1 MSTAKRSTSRTR
13 RKTAA
18 KRSRAPRTKGKAGTN
33 GGRGSGEYRIAAPK
47 GLSLE
52 KEGFLELYRY
62 MKLNR
67 RFEERLSI
75 LYRRGEIVGGL
86 YGSLGQEAISVG
98 TAYALE
104 DGDVLGPMI
113 RNLGTYLVRGISVRD
128 WYAQYMARAIGPTK
142 GKDGNA
148 HFGDLKRGLIAPI
161 SVLGELIPVVAGAA
175 LTFKM
180 RGQKNIGITYIGDGG
195 TSTTGFHEG
204 LNFAAVHKVPM
215 ILVCEHNYYAYS
227 THVSK
232 QFPTENIADKAPAY
246 GVYGEIVDG
255 NNVLACY
262 DAAQRARKRCVEGGG
277 PVLLE
282 CKTFRRK
289 GHAEHDDAG
298 YVDKALRAEWE
309 KKDPFEAYTRFLTRE
324 KVARQA
330 DLNDID
336 AEIEAELERCEEEV
350 LKSPFPD
357 PEIATENVYHSANDG
372 GVS

>member
-1 MSTAKRSTSRTR
+1 VSTVKRSTS
-13 RKTAA
+13 K
-18 KRSRAPRTKGKAGTN
+18 P
-33 GGRGSGEYRIAAPK
+33 YRLTAPK
-47 GLSLE
+47 GLELT
-52 KEGFLELYRY
+52 KAQYLELYRFL
-62 MKLNR
+62 KLNR

-104 DGDVLGPMI
+104 DGDVLAPMI
-113 RNLGTYLVRGISVRD
+113 RNLGTYFVRGVTMKE
-128 WYAQYMARAIGPTK
+128 WYGQYLGRECGPTR

-175 LTFKM
+175 LAFKLKKQ
-180 RGQKNIGITYIGDGG
+180 RNISITYIGDGG

-232 QFPTENIADKAPAY
+232 QFPTKDIIAKAPAY

-255 NNVLACY
+255 NNILACY
-262 DAAQRARKRCVEGGG
+262 DAARRARRMCVDGEG
-277 PVLLE
+277 PVMIE

-298 YVDKALRAEWE
+298 YVPKALRKEWE
-309 KKDPFEAYTRFLTRE
+309 AKDPYDAYARFLVDERIATD
-324 KVARQA
+324 A
-330 DLNDID
+330 DLKEID
-336 AEIEAELERCEEEV
+336 GKIEEGLESCEAEV
-350 LKSPFPD
+350 LASPRADKS
-357 PEIATENVYHSANDG
+357 IAIEDVYYTGSNDG

>member
-1 MSTAKRSTSRTR
+1 MSTVKRSTSR
-13 RKTAA
+13 A
-18 KRSRAPRTKGKAGTN
+18 
-33 GGRGSGEYRIAAPK
+33 YRLAAPA
-47 GLSLE
+47 GLDLE
-52 KEGFLELYRY
+52 KAEFLELYHY
-62 MKLNR
+62 LKLNR

-104 DGDVLGPMI
+104 DGDVLAPMI
-113 RNLGTYLVRGISVRD
+113 RNLGTYLVRGVPVKD
-128 WYAQYMARAIGPTK
+128 WYAQYMARECGPTK

-148 HFGDLKRGLIAPI
+148 HFGDLTKGLIAPI
-161 SVLGELIPVVAGAA
+161 SVLGELIPVVAGVAMV
-175 LTFKM
+175 FKM
-180 RGQKNIGITYIGDGG
+180 RKQKNIGITYIGDGG

-204 LNFAAVHKVPM
+204 LNLAATHKVPM
-215 ILVCEHNYYAYS
+215 ILVCEHNHYAYS

-232 QFPTENIADKAPAY
+232 QFPTRDIIAKAPAY

-262 DAAQRARKRCVEGGG
+262 DAVRRARRKCIDGGG
-277 PVLLE
+277 PVMIE

-298 YVDKALRAEWE
+298 YVSKALRKEWE
-309 KKDPFEAYTRFLTRE
+309 AKDPYDAYVRFL
-324 KVARQA
+324 
-330 DLNDID
+330 ID
-336 AEIEAELERCEEEV
+336 EQIATTAEMKEIDDGIEAELERCEAEV
-350 LKSPFPD
+350 LASPFPD
-357 PEIATENVYHSANDG
+357 ESIAKESVYYSDSNSG

>member
-1 MSTAKRSTSRTR
+1 MSTVKRSTTKGRA
-13 RKTAA
+13 KAKAAA
-18 KRSRAPRTKGKAGTN
+18 KPYELTV
-33 GGRGSGEYRIAAPK
+33 PK
-47 GLSLE
+47 GLALVSAQYLD
-52 KEGFLELYRY
+52 LYRY

-86 YGSLGQEAISVG
+86 YGSLGQEAISIG

-113 RNLGTYLVRGISVRD
+113 RNLGTYLVRGIPVKD
-128 WYAQYMARAIGPTK
+128 WYAQYMARGCSPTK

-148 HFGDLKRGLIAPI
+148 HFGDLSRGLIAPI

-175 LTFKM
+175 MVMKH

-204 LNFAAVHKVPM
+204 LNFAAVHKLPM
-215 ILVCEHNYYAYS
+215 ILVCEHNFYAYS
-227 THVSK
+227 THVSN
-232 QFPTENIADKAPAY
+232 QFPTKDIAAKAPAY
-246 GVYGEIVDG
+246 GIYGEIVDG

-262 DAAQRARKRCVEGGG
+262 DATRRARQMCVDGKG
-277 PVLLE
+277 PVLIE

-298 YVDKALRAEWE
+298 YVPKELREEWE
-309 KKDPFEAYTRFLTRE
+309 AKDPFDAYRRWLLANKIAANE
-324 KVARQA
+324 
-330 DLNDID
+330 DIEGID
-336 AEIEAELERCEEEV
+336 NEIEEELERSEAEI
-350 LKSPFPD
+350 LASPFP
-357 PEIATENVYHSANDG
+357 EGSIATENVYDPNRNDG